1 MKRRKKI
8 IILGIIAIIGIGVCG
23 CNMKKNTDNAKKSEL
38 VLNERQKEI
47 LEEAGLPTNPEEL
60 TSSQK
65 RAIVAIDEMLC
76 EVENK
81 YNISFSY
88 SGYIA
93 PGPLENE
100 QLIAYPTDGNE
111 EEDSF
116 TVTRTKVDGKYSY
129 EDEYVNVVAKRRYMT
144 YILEYCQTQLGE
156 ENVKVYSIVT
166 KIKDKEMLLET
177 EQIDFN
183 VSGESCIFVD
193 GAKITEDDYNCFM
206 SNYKAWLEEHGIDD
220 DTDFILLK
228 EDVIEDVSSYSY
240 TEYLAS
246 EYCLRRDFKE
256 N

>member
-1 MKRRKKI
+1 
-8 IILGIIAIIGIGVCG
+8 
-23 CNMKKNTDNAKKSEL
+23 MKKNTDNAKKSEL

-47 LEEAGLPTNPEEL
+47 LEEAGLSTNPEEL

-100 QLIAYPTDGNE
+100 QLIAYPADGNE

-144 YILEYCQTQLGE
+144 YILEYCQTQCKRL
-156 ENVKVYSIVT
+156 IVST
-166 KIKDKEMLLET
+166 
-177 EQIDFN
+177 
-183 VSGESCIFVD
+183 
-193 GAKITEDDYNCFM
+193 
-206 SNYKAWLEEHGIDD
+206 
-220 DTDFILLK
+220 
-228 EDVIEDVSSYSY
+228 
-240 TEYLAS
+240 
-246 EYCLRRDFKE
+246 
-256 N
+256 